1 MFTSFSFHNLSD
13 FPLFTLIFPYHSC
26 TVCSKLTRFPRYNDP
41 KKVFNLHL
49 IANDVFYTWPTA
61 MFVIFFWALPLFSFN
76 FTLQL
81 VETREGRCGEW
92 ANCFTLYCRAFGYES
107 RLVCNWN
114 PRWNLVF
121 CGTALDDSNIT
132 NPVANVIYQTLHD
145 NIV

>member
-1 MFTSFSFHNLSD
+1 MNKIIPRYIYGFLNSGLLLIKYFRRFQPCSPVLASTICLTSLIFR
-13 FPLFTLIFPYHSC
+13 LFTLIFPFHSC

-49 IANDVFYTWPTA
+49 IANDVFYTSPTA

-114 PRWNLVF
+114 PK
-121 CGTALDDSNIT
+121 
-132 NPVANVIYQTLHD
+132 
-145 NIV
+145 